1 MTLRELL
8 TEGEKRL
15 SEAGIEEAAEDAK
28 LLLLFALKTDLK
40 ELLLHYA
47 DDADSFRSGA
57 VMRYRALLSRRAAR
71 EPLQYITGE
80 QNFCGVSIRVDPRV
94 LIPRQDTEVLVEMV
108 LSTADRGSLLDLCT
122 GSGCIAAALG
132 TLGHFSSVTASD
144 LSADALQVAE
154 QNLKRAGVR
163 AEILR
168 SDLFGAFA
176 GRKFDV
182 ITANPP
188 YIESSVI
195 ETLAPEVRNFEPREA
210 LDGAADGLLFYRRLA
225 AESPEHLNRGG
236 RVFFEIGSGQRERV
250 LALLSEAGFTGLLCK
265 KDLAGLDRVVT
276 GQWNP

>member
-28 LLLLFALKTDLK
+28 LLLLFALQTDLK